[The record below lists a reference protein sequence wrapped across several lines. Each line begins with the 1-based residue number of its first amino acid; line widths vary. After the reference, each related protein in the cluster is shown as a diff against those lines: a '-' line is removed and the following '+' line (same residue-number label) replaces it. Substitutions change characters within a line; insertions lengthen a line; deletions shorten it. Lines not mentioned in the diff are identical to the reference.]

1 MKDTRKLLGILF
13 FGLLTAVVI
22 YPFLHET
29 GHSIAA
35 FLLGAEVLEFNLFP
49 IPNVLCN
56 MKNLPDNRIFLVGL
70 GGLFFPVLF
79 AAVIQKVFHNRFW
92 CEYVSFVLNGIS
104 LFASLLSVIAVGFF
118 YLGKPI
124 ENEDVTQILHIF
136 PDSGIAILIITIFI
150 TLYLVMTIIIGK
162 PIRKCLAYFDQMSS
176 GTP

>member
-70 GGLFFPVLF
+70 DGLFFPVLF

-92 CEYVSFVLNGIS
+92 CE
-104 LFASLLSVIAVGFF
+104 
-118 YLGKPI
+118 
-124 ENEDVTQILHIF
+124 
-136 PDSGIAILIITIFI
+136 
-150 TLYLVMTIIIGK
+150 
-162 PIRKCLAYFDQMSS
+162 
-176 GTP
+176 